1 LVNIKRRL
9 AVYSAAA
16 VMAAGVVVAVSPSP
30 ASAHGATMVPG
41 SRTWLCYQDGL
52 RPNGE
57 IIAFNPACASA
68 IAQSGTTPLYNWF
81 AVLRSDANGR
91 TTGFIPDGQL
101 CSGGTGGPFDFRSY
115 NQARTDWPLTHLTSG
130 ATIQFRHSNW
140 ARHPGTFFLSITR
153 QGYNPANPLAWSDLQ
168 EFWSVTD
175 PPDTGPPGAL
185 NYYFWNATLPS
196 GRTGRAIIYIRWVRS
211 DSQENFFSC
220 SDVVFDGGNGEV
232 TGVGPNQT
240 QPPPTTP
247 PPTTPPP
254 TTPPPT
260 TPPPTTPPPTT
271 PPPTGACSATFSV
284 VNAWNVGFQGA
295 ITVRAGTSAIGSWTV
310 RWTNPAG
317 QAVTQLWNGNHTA
330 SGQNSTVTNA
340 AWNGSIPA
348 NGTTSFGFLASR
360 TGTGTPTVSN
370 LTCTSP

>member
-1 LVNIKRRL
+1 VNIKRRL

-16 VMAAGVVVAVSPSP
+16 VMAAGVVVALTPTA

-41 SRTWLCYQDGL
+41 SRTWFCYQDGL

-101 CSGGTGGPFDFRSY
+101 CSGGFGGPYDFRAY

-153 QGYNPANPLAWSDLQ
+153 QGWNPANPLAWSDLQ

-175 PPDTGPPGAL
+175 PPDTGPPGTL
-185 NYYFWNATLPS
+185 NYYFWHAQLPT
-196 GRTGRAIIYIRWVRS
+196 GRSGRAIIYIRWVRS

-240 QPPPTTP
+240 NPPPPPTSPVPPPPTTTPAPPPPP
-247 PPTTPPP
+247 PPTTTAP
-254 TTPPPT
+254 
-260 TPPPTTPPPTT
+260 

-284 VNAWNVGFQGA
+284 VNSWNVGFQGA
-295 ITVRAGTSAIGSWTV
+295 ITVRAGTSNIGSWTV

-340 AWNGSIPA
+340 PWNGAIPA
-348 NGTTSFGFLASR
+348 NGTQSFGFLASR
-360 TGTGTPTVSN
+360 TGTGTPTVNN

>member
-1 LVNIKRRL
+1 MNIKRRL
-9 AVYSAAA
+9 VVYSAAV
-16 VMAAGVVVAVSPSP
+16 VMAAGAVVAISPTA

-81 AVLRSDANGR
+81 AVLRSDAGGR
-91 TTGFIPDGQL
+91 TTGFIPDGEL
-101 CSGGTGGPFDFRSY
+101 CSGGTGGPFDFRAY

-130 ATIQFRHSNW
+130 STIQFRHSNW

-153 QGYNPANPLAWSDLQ
+153 QGWSPTTPLAWSDLQ

-185 NYYFWNATLPS
+185 NYYFWNAQLPS
-196 GRTGRAIIYIRWVRS
+196 GRSGRAIIYIRWVRS

-232 TGVGPNQT
+232 TGVGANQGT
-240 QPPPTTP
+240 QTPPPTSSSPPPTTTTPAP
-247 PPTTPPP
+247 PPTTTPAPPP
-254 TTPPPT
+254 P
-260 TPPPTTPPPTT
+260 
-271 PPPTGACSATFSV
+271 GACSAAFRV
-284 VNAWNVGFQGA
+284 VGTPWSNGFQGEV
-295 ITVRAGTSAIGSWTV
+295 TVQAGSSAISSWTV

-317 QAVTQLWNGNHTA
+317 QAVTQLWSGNHTA
-330 SGQNSTVTNA
+330 SGSNSTVTNA
-340 AWNGSIPA
+340 PWNGALGA
-348 NGTTSFGFLASR
+348 NASTVFGFLASR
-360 TGTGTPTVSN
+360 SGATAPSVSN
-370 LTCTSP
+370 LTCSSP